1 MQFGD
6 KGSDVTDLQSFL
18 ISNNFLKA
26 KEDYYGINTLNA
38 VRSLQSYLEVEPTGE
53 FDDSLYSLYEVKI
66 FEENNKRNS
75 RAIVMDDFSSSQ
87 VTVVQYTNGTSS
99 NTKNINTTTTTSV
112 AQTSTTSTTYKEYI
126 STTNTDNA
134 SYQQS
139 FNENDADLSGLNF
152 PSYIQNLL
160 TGTTIKI
167 PVTIEELNW
176 SKGNNYA
183 EMETKGRSASYL
195 GYSNSSSKSLD
206 FSFTVHSDI
215 LVNETLEAYCNKIEA
230 LAYPRYGDYTVP
242 PKAFF
247 RCGTVKLE
255 GVVNEVSVSLSPP
268 IIDGAYSVATISV
281 SMTETY
287 DIGMS
292 ATTIEA
298 GEK

>member
-1 MQFGD
+1 
-6 KGSDVTDLQSFL
+6 
-18 ISNNFLKA
+18 
-26 KEDYYGINTLNA
+26 
-38 VRSLQSYLEVEPTGE
+38 
-53 FDDSLYSLYEVKI
+53 
-66 FEENNKRNS
+66 
-75 RAIVMDDFSSSQ
+75 
-87 VTVVQYTNGTSS
+87 
-99 NTKNINTTTTTSV
+99 
-112 AQTSTTSTTYKEYI
+112 
-126 STTNTDNA
+126 
-134 SYQQS
+134 
-139 FNENDADLSGLNF
+139 
-152 PSYIQNLL
+152 
-160 TGTTIKI
+160 
-167 PVTIEELNW
+167 
-176 SKGNNYA
+176 
-183 EMETKGRSASYL
+183 METKGRSASYL

-215 LVNETLEAYCNKIEA
+215 LVNETLEAYCNKLEA

>member
-215 LVNETLEAYCNKIEA
+215 LVNETLEAYCNKLEA